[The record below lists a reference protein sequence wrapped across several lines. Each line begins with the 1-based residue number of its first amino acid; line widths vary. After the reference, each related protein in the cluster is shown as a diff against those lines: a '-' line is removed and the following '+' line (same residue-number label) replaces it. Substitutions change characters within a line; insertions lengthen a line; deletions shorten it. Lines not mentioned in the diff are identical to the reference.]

1 MPDYTNASPLN
12 IDKIRSIANQKLHY
26 SAQIKPDDPVLSVL
40 VINDALFQD
49 ALETLVQ
56 TITDLQ
62 AQQNIAIQKQVEMVN
77 LSFEDKLEKS
87 ADYLKCEVEKAIEA
101 GQANIQST
109 ARYEIAQMQQVT
121 QISYL
126 GAAFW
131 FASGA
136 ATIGTIIFKILG
148 LV

>member
-1 MPDYTNASPLN
+1 MPDSQLN
-12 IDKIRSIANQKLHY
+12 IEKIRSIANQKLHY

-40 VINDALFQD
+40 IINDALFQD

-56 TITDLQ
+56 TMSDLQ
-62 AQQNIAIQKQVEMVN
+62 AQQNSAIQKQVDMVN
-77 LSFEDKLEKS
+77 LSFEHKLVKS
-87 ADYLKCEVEKAIEA
+87 ADYLKREVEKAIEA
-101 GQANIQST
+101 GQASIQST

-121 QISYL
+121 QISYI

-136 ATIGTIIFKILG
+136 ATIGTIILKILR
-148 LV
+148 LI